1 MFQDKKVT
9 SPGMEAKLIN
19 IAIDQAR
26 TALTSQFMV
35 LQSQFDSITPNM
47 LKTSSKESRSRTR
60 LTPANKF

>member
-1 MFQDKKVT
+1 
-9 SPGMEAKLIN
+9 MEAKLIN